1 MKRNIDSLSNTEYD
15 LLVIGSGIYGAVL
28 AWDGVLRG
36 LRVALID
43 KADFGGATSANSLKI
58 IHGGLRYLQQLDFR
72 RMRESIRERTNYM
85 EIAPHLVHPLSC
97 VMPTYG
103 HAMKGREV
111 MFFGLIL
118 NDIISMDRNRLK
130 DPEKIIPMGRII
142 SKRRCLD
149 IVPGIDSSKVTG
161 GALWTDAQVYN
172 SERFVLSFILSAC
185 EKGAQTANYVKVTG
199 LLKKENE
206 VHGVQVLDTLTNSP
220 FEIRAKMVVN
230 TTGGWIDHVLYQADP
245 VSRRFQLSTALNLV
259 INRRILSGYAA
270 GITGQFQYRRD
281 HDKIYQGKHVLFMTP
296 WRHVTLVGTYH
307 QPYHGHPDDMKV
319 TEEDIQSFL
328 REVNSA
334 YPGEPI
340 QRKEVSFYYKG
351 FLPMKGIHPRTGEVI
366 LTKHYRIHD
375 HQTENGLKGMISVIG
390 VKFTT
395 ARDVAE
401 KTLDFIFRK
410 MGKKPPPCITQHT
423 RLIGGEI
430 ENFTQFVT
438 EAEERNRHTLPQSVL
453 RHLVYSYGSNYPK
466 ILHYGTENSGYF
478 MTLPGSSEVLLAE
491 VIHAVR
497 DEMAVKLSDVILRRT
512 DLGSSAH
519 PGKDSLKACAEIMAK
534 ELGWNPSRMK
544 TEIEET
550 EEIYRPAS

>member
-58 IHGGLRYLQQLDFR
+58 VHGGLRYLQQLDFR

-103 HAMKGREV
+103 HTMKGREV
-111 MFFGLIL
+111 MFFGLML

-130 DPEKIIPMGRII
+130 DPEKIIPMGRVI
-142 SKRRCLD
+142 SKRSCLD

-161 GALWTDAQVYN
+161 GAVWTDAQVYN

-199 LLKKENE
+199 LLRKENE
-206 VHGVQVLDTLTNSP
+206 VHGVQVLDMLTDTP

-230 TTGGWIDHVLYQADP
+230 TTGGWIDHVLHQADP
-245 VSRRFQLSTALNLV
+245 ESRRFQLSTALNLV

-270 GITGQFQYRRD
+270 GITGQYQYKRD
-281 HDKIYQGKHVLFMTP
+281 QDKIYQGKHVLFMTP
-296 WRHVTLVGTYH
+296 WRHVTLIGTYH

-334 YPGEPI
+334 YPGGTI
-340 QRKEVSFYYKG
+340 QRNEVSFYYKG
-351 FLPMKGIHPRTGEVI
+351 FLPMKGIHPRTGEVM

-410 MGKKPPPCITQHT
+410 MGKKPPPCSTQHT
-423 RLIGGEI
+423 RLTGGEI

-438 EAEERNRHTLPQSVL
+438 EAEEHNRHTLPQSVL
-453 RHLVYSYGSNYPK
+453 RHLVYSYGSNYPR
-466 ILHYGTENSGYF
+466 ILHYGAENSDYL

-491 VIHAVR
+491 VIHAIR

-519 PGKDSLKACAEIMAK
+519 PGSNTLKACAEVMAK
-534 ELGWNPSRMK
+534 EVGWNPSRMK